1 MNTTRTSD
9 YDWDIQTA
17 YQIPDSPQNTKNPT
31 NTVVTVHIQME
42 ALNKSALKK
51 ALAGDTV
58 FFARKL
64 NVKELITDCLTDAV
78 P

>member
-51 ALAGDTV
+51 ALAGDTP
-58 FFARKL
+58 FFARKWK
-64 NVKELITDCLTDAV
+64 VKELITDCLTDAV

>member
-9 YDWDIQTA
+9 YHWDIQKA

-31 NTVVTVHIQME
+31 NTIATVHIQME

-51 ALAGDTV
+51 ALAGDTP
-58 FFARKL
+58 FFAQKS
-64 NVKELITDCLTDAV
+64 NVKELTTDCLTDAV
-78 P
+78 Q